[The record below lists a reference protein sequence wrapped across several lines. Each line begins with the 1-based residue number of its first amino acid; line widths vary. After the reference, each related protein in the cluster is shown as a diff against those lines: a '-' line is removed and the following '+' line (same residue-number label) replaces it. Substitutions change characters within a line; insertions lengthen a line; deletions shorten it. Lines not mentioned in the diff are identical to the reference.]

1 MTEAQLSVC
10 KTCLNRKKGV
20 FDAQDICN
28 VRGLRLKPEEEC
40 SYYEKD
46 TRVITATEDKQL
58 YIKPNAD
65 RAKYA
70 IIAILVVMC
79 INIVASVSSYFQW
92 QLLLDYKNGMAL
104 TDELSSANNLRQ
116 EIIRFVFL
124 IAFIT
129 SIVFFILWF
138 RRAYYNL
145 QVRTGNCRHSDGWA
159 AGSWFVP
166 IICLY
171 RPYQIMKELAEETTS
186 LLSIASGKEV
196 KSDSDVISIW
206 WVLWIF
212 TNYIVKYGMNW
223 AFKGESID
231 NLINGTL
238 LAIANNLLGIPLAI
252 ITVFMIKKYAAKET
266 ALTQEEKNSE
276 FIL

>member
-40 SYYEKD
+40 PYYEKD
-46 TRVITATEDKQL
+46 TKVITTTEDKQL
-58 YIKPNAD
+58 SIKPNAD

-79 INIVASVSSYFQW
+79 INIVACVSSYFQW
-92 QLLLDYKNGMAL
+92 QLLLDYKNGMVL
-104 TDELSSANNLRQ
+104 TDELSSSNDLRQ
-116 EIIRFVFL
+116 EIIRFVFI

-171 RPYQIMKELAEETTS
+171 RPYQIMKELAVETSS
-186 LLSIASGKEV
+186 LLSITSGKEV
-196 KSDSDVISIW
+196 KSDTDIIGIW
-206 WVLWIF
+206 WALWIF